1 MWFANPV
8 LLRHILLQVGHF
20 RSVSDFS
27 FSFLRSFLPFASVSL
42 KWFKSWSLELIS
54 LHQRFLFK
62 AFVLHVETISKLLR
76 SAFTTSYHRCFC
88 FPFSLLPALIL
99 LTSSCF
105 GRRKFSILCMWPSHL
120 SRLRR
125 SKVSMRSMF
134 ARFQCFLFYQEET
147 NLK

>member
-8 LLRHILLQVGHF
+8 LLRHILLQIGHF

-27 FSFLRSFLPFASVSL
+27 FSFLRSFLSFSFVSL
-42 KWFKSWSLELIS
+42 KWFKSWSLELIY
-54 LHQRFLFK
+54 LRQRFLFK

-76 SAFTTSYHRCFC
+76 SAFTTSFHRFFC
-88 FPFSLLPALIL
+88 FPCSLLSLIL
-99 LTSSCF
+99 LTTSCF
-105 GRRKFSILCMWPSHL
+105 GRREFSILCMWPSHL
-120 SRLRR
+120 SRLGR

-134 ARFQCFLFYQEET
+134 ARFQCFLFYQKET